1 MEKAS
6 AGHTPPHTARA
17 SGAGSAA
24 PAARMNHLVTPS
36 FAAHADQVVAQIQ
49 LLLELPSPTPPTHV
63 DPDPSPDL
71 VDQPGARGA
80 SIGMTSAW
88 HSPASN
94 PEYTFRGLFEALSV
108 SAVSNQALLDRTVRI
123 EAALRVVLAKLLP
136 NGPHTMPAAFRRVN
150 EEVESLGDT
159 LKQAREEREAEMA
172 LREKV
177 EQERDQ
183 ANAERDQLEERVR
196 GLRTELRTCK
206 RRAVNL
212 STYLEQALA
221 EKERISDDLGFTQQ
235 RLSIQLAATM
245 SEKRRR
251 ADTEIDNRRQAQET
265 ATEALAGTNQAAS
278 SALARVRTQERCMAP
293 VAPVAAPAARV
304 QAAQPPEVV
313 ALLGKIRGLR
323 TRLREAQDE
332 AKKYKDLAT
341 RVENAIQAQLSSMAD
356 QVREL
361 DRQQR
366 SHEEEVAEVEERY
379 RVEVAGHREAS
390 KALAIATQ
398 RFADVVPAFWDWVSV
413 HFRVTSGPV
422 FDRLLEAWVRDDP
435 ALFEDNCEN
444 LSVTEPGCPNP
455 SDPDLALRSGVIPG
469 VSRAYPH
476 DDFGH
481 GCVVRGRRCFGLNKI
496 GVVHD
501 PRDYRYGIRGCGFEP
516 QLNVGGFG
524 GSLGGGPDHKDFGYG
539 LSWPRSTSISVPT
552 NHPAAQVST
561 PSSKRPSPGTSTQLT
576 KMARR
581 SDPDAAGPLGAS
593 LSRSVDSA
601 YASVV
606 ARSLWE
612 RYSTTLVSFVPL
624 SWHQLPEWR
633 ELDRTLR
640 SFWQKYAP
648 FVYVIVRRGRTR
660 GRGSHRTLLGIAGSL
675 FCVVQA
681 YGVQLLRFMFY
692 PHSY

>member
-1 MEKAS
+1 
-6 AGHTPPHTARA
+6 
-17 SGAGSAA
+17 
-24 PAARMNHLVTPS
+24 
-36 FAAHADQVVAQIQ
+36 
-49 LLLELPSPTPPTHV
+49 
-63 DPDPSPDL
+63 
-71 VDQPGARGA
+71 
-80 SIGMTSAW
+80 MT
-88 HSPASN
+88 
-94 PEYTFRGLFEALSV
+94 
-108 SAVSNQALLDRTVRI
+108 
-123 EAALRVVLAKLLP
+123 
-136 NGPHTMPAAFRRVN
+136 
-150 EEVESLGDT
+150 
-159 LKQAREEREAEMA
+159 

-183 ANAERDQLEERVR
+183 ANTERDQLEERVR

-235 RLSIQLAATM
+235 RLKVQLAATM
-245 SEKRRR
+245 SEKRQGVEVTDSGGPRR
-251 ADTEIDNRRQAQET
+251 RRRGGDT
-265 ATEALAGTNQAAS
+265 TEGQDYALP
-278 SALARVRTQERCMAP
+278 RVREGRCSTSRDESGSLLCSCSGQERCMAP
-293 VAPVAAPAARV
+293 VAPTAAPAARV

-313 ALLGKIRGLR
+313 SLLGKVRELR
-323 TRLREAQDE
+323 TRLREAQDEE

-390 KALAIATQ
+390 RALAIATQ

-422 FDRLLEAWVRDDP
+422 FDRLLEAW
-435 ALFEDNCEN
+435 
-444 LSVTEPGCPNP
+444 PGCSDP
-455 SDPDLALRSGVIPG
+455 SDPDLAIRSDAIPG

-481 GCVVRGRRCFGLNKI
+481 GSVVLGRRCFGLNKI

-524 GSLGGGPDHKDFGYG
+524 GSLRGGPDHKDFGYG
-539 LSWPRSTSISVPT
+539 LPWPRSTSISVPT

-681 YGVQLLRFMFY
+681 YGVQLLRFMCY